1 MLEIMNPSDE
11 STRLA
16 VYGTL
21 APGQCNHHIIAPLR
35 GSWTE
40 GSVRGVLHNAEWVTA
55 GGFPSF
61 THDPNGALVPVQVLE
76 SADLPRHWERLDQFE
91 GSEYRRIVVPV
102 ETANGIVQANIYT
115 TSK

>member
-1 MLEIMNPSDE
+1 MTSDD
-11 STRLA
+11 SKRLA

-35 GSWTE
+35 GSWTA
-40 GSVRGVLHNAEWVTA
+40 GSVRGILHNPEWATV

-61 THDPNGALVPVQVLE
+61 THDPDGAPVPVQMLE
-76 SADLPRHWERLDQFE
+76 SDDLPGHWERLDHFE
-91 GSEYRRIVVPV
+91 GSGYRRIVVPV
-102 ETANGIVQANIYT
+102 ETANGTVTANIYA